1 MTNVEFSIL
10 LMAMALASYGC
21 RVAGFLAMRFVTI
34 TPRIEAALRATPLSV
49 MAGIVAVAA
58 MRGGPAE
65 WIASASVVILMK
77 LTGQDVLSAL
87 AGVAIVA
94 LMRWAGL

>member
-10 LMAMALASYGC
+10 LIAMALASYGC
-21 RVAGFLAMRFVTI
+21 RVAGFVAMRFVTI

-65 WIASASVVILMK
+65 WIASASVLVLMK

-87 AGVAIVA
+87 AGVVVIA
-94 LMRWAGL
+94 LVRWAGL

>member
-1 MTNVEFSIL
+1 MTNVEFAL
-10 LMAMALASYGC
+10 LLLAMALASYGC
-21 RVAGFLAMRFVTI
+21 RVAGFVAMRFVTI

-65 WIASASVVILMK
+65 WIASASVLVIMK

-87 AGVAIVA
+87 AGVAIIA
-94 LMRWAGL
+94 LARWAGL